1 MEDVN
6 ELLFKSWET
15 FVQNTVQV
23 AGYNK
28 TVVCTIINDAE
39 AIDGKFLVSDGAT
52 KFYAFTNSDPN
63 LYKVDD
69 TVYVLIPNGD
79 YNKDKIILG
88 RTTGDL
94 EKPVNYVAP
103 FDKYFDMTGN
113 LLSDYYSN
121 EYGLLANDDRAN
133 GSEICIAEN
142 IPVSVDD
149 GNSFTR
155 LGIKANFKSLT
166 STAITG
172 NYGIKLLLNFTKN
185 LNSSAEE
192 ISSITKFC
200 YLDSTDMYGNPYN
213 FATYFEQ
220 QLVFDIEEF
229 TTDYD
234 LTSMSIFFYQ
244 KRNFFIE
251 NNEIFPYK
259 IDRDNYLK
267 NNLFVKNIEISLGY
281 EAGNEEKVII
291 YTNKDLKYTK
301 GNNNLKPIKL
311 RWCHLIENNDAC
323 ATYTAFAVQ
332 KSSGTSSSK

>member
-172 NYGIKLLLNFTKN
+172 NYGDFFDITVVGKNADTFAIATGTLFVDLKVNSLLTV
-185 LNSSAEE
+185 
-192 ISSITKFC
+192 KFQ
-200 YLDSTDMYGNPYN
+200 STDSVR
-213 FATYFEQ
+213 A
-220 QLVFDIEEF
+220 I
-229 TTDYD
+229 
-234 LTSMSIFFYQ
+234 
-244 KRNFFIE
+244 R
-251 NNEIFPYK
+251 
-259 IDRDNYLK
+259 
-267 NNLFVKNIEISLGY
+267 
-281 EAGNEEKVII
+281 
-291 YTNKDLKYTK
+291 
-301 GNNNLKPIKL
+301 
-311 RWCHLIENNDAC
+311 
-323 ATYTAFAVQ
+323 
-332 KSSGTSSSK
+332 